1 MFSSAPRCSSGRSE
15 GNAIMKATFVLS
27 AALIGAAAGGC
38 SHGEAPTAVAGSPVS
53 VSVAA
58 AAEQDLLTPF
68 EAGGVVRAQRVA
80 VIVSR
85 IMADVRAVPV
95 KAGDRVRAGQTLVL
109 LDGRELQAHRNG
121 ATAGQA
127 VVTQATALA
136 EADRQAAEAGL
147 ALARLTHQRIADLK
161 AKNSAT
167 QGELDEAVANLR
179 GAEARMSVAEARV
192 AQARASID
200 SAAAGASAADVAAS
214 YATLTAPFD
223 GVVTEKSVDPGNMA
237 SPGMPLVTVEDD
249 RAFRLEVRL
258 DESRAAFVHA
268 DDEVRVRLDGAPDA
282 TGRVAVVE
290 RMLDSGS
297 HDFLVK
303 IDLAS
308 GTALRSG
315 MYGRALFRGA
325 ARRGLAVPEAA
336 VVRRGQLSSVFV
348 VGADNHAR
356 LRLVNA
362 SEAADGRVEI
372 RAGVQ
377 AGERVVLSPPP
388 ALVDGS
394 PVVVGP
400 AAAGSVR

>member
-1 MFSSAPRCSSGRSE
+1 
-15 GNAIMKATFVLS
+15 MKATFVIS
-27 AALIGAAAGGC
+27 AALIGAAAAGC
-38 SHGEAPTAVAGSPVS
+38 SHGEAPKSVAGSPVS

-58 AAEQDLLTPF
+58 ADEQDLVTPF
-68 EAGGVVRAQRVA
+68 EAGGIVRAQRVA

-95 KAGDRVRAGQTLVL
+95 KAGDRVRAGQALVL
-109 LDGRELQAHRNG
+109 LDARELQAHRDR
-121 ATAGQA
+121 ATASKA
-127 VVTQATALA
+127 AVTQATALA

-147 ALARLTHQRIADLK
+147 ALARLTHRRIADLK

-192 AQARASID
+192 AEARASID
-200 SAAAGASAADVAAS
+200 SASAGASAADVMAS

-237 SPGMPLVTVEDD
+237 SPGQPLVTVEDD
-249 RAFRLEVRL
+249 RTFRLEVRL
-258 DESRAAFVHA
+258 DESRAALVHVG
-268 DDEVRVRLDGAPDA
+268 DEVRARFDDGASSL
-282 TGRVAVVE
+282 TGRVAEVE
-290 RMLDSGS
+290 RMLDPGS

-303 IDLAS
+303 IDLPS
-308 GTALRSG
+308 GTPLRSG
-315 MYGRALFRGA
+315 MYGRAILRGA

-348 VGADNHAR
+348 VDADNRAR

-362 SEAADGRVEI
+362 SEPADGWVEI
-372 RAGVQ
+372 RAGMRS
-377 AGERVVLSPPP
+377 GERVVLSPPP

-394 PVVVGP
+394 PVTVGP
-400 AAAGSVR
+400 AASGSVR